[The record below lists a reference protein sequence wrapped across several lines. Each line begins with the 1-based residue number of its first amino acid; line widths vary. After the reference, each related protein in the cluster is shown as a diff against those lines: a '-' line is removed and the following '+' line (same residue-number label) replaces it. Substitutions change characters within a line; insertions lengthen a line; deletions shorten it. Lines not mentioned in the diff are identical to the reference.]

1 MKNVKKAKLSFLDK
15 FLTLWI
21 FIAMAVGVLGGYL
34 FPALSKSLAGLSTG
48 TISWPIAIGLIVMMY
63 PPLAKVK
70 YEEIGKVAAYKK
82 EFSFSLLLNWV
93 IAPTLM
99 FILAILML
107 GDKPDYVIG
116 LTIIGIAPCIAMVI
130 VWNTLGKGDNEYCA
144 ALVAINSI
152 FQILFYTVYI
162 YFFVTLVPKWLGLSW
177 GGKVVHVSM
186 WDVAKSVLIYLGVP
200 FAGGFMTRFTLVRL
214 KSKEWYEKVFIPKIS
229 PLALTALLYTIVI
242 MFITKGNQIVN
253 NPGDVVRIAMPML
266 IYFIIMFFFSFYA
279 AYKLGFKYD
288 QSVTI
293 AFTAGSNN
301 FELAIAVA
309 VAIFGISSD
318 VAFTAVIGPLIEVP
332 VMITL
337 VNFALYFKRK
347 YFYENGLPKH
357 LQKGVKI

>member
-1 MKNVKKAKLSFLDK
+1 MSIESKVKLSFLDRY
-15 FLTLWI
+15 LTLWI
-21 FIAMAVGVLGGYL
+21 FIAMALGVLGGYL
-34 FPALSKSLAGLSTG
+34 FPSLAKSLVGLSTG
-48 TISWPIAIGLIVMMY
+48 TISWPIAIGLIIMMY

-70 YEEIGKVAAYKK
+70 YEEIGKVVAHKR
-82 EFSFSLLLNWV
+82 EFSFSLLLNWI

-99 FILAILML
+99 FILAVLML
-107 GDKPDYVIG
+107 GDKPDYAIG

-144 ALVAINSI
+144 ALVAINSV

-177 GGKVVHVSM
+177 GGQIIEVSM

-200 FAGGFMTRFTLVRL
+200 FAGGFITRFTLIKA

-229 PLALTALLYTIVI
+229 PLALIALLYTIVI
-242 MFITKGNQIVN
+242 MFVTKGQQIIN
-253 NPGDVVRIAMPML
+253 NPVDVVRIAIPML
-266 IYFIIMFFFSFYA
+266 VYFLIMFFCSFYV

-288 QSVTI
+288 QTVTI

-332 VMITL
+332 VMIAL
-337 VNFALYFKRK
+337 VNSALAFKRK
-347 YFYENGLPKH
+347 YFDE
-357 LQKGVKI
+357 KGFPLNSKRNE

>member
-1 MKNVKKAKLSFLDK
+1 MGNVKKAKLSFLDK

-34 FPALSKSLAGLSTG
+34 FPGLAKSLTGLSTG
-48 TISWPIAIGLIVMMY
+48 TISWPIALGLIVMMY

-70 YEEIGKVAAYKK
+70 YEDVGKVAAYKK

-99 FILAILML
+99 FILAVLML
-107 GDKPDYVIG
+107 GDKPDYAIG
-116 LTIIGIAPCIAMVI
+116 LIIIGIAPCIAMVI

-144 ALVAINSI
+144 TLVAINSI

-177 GGKVVHVSM
+177 GGQAIHVSM

-200 FAGGFMTRFTLVRL
+200 FAGGFLTRYTLVKS

-229 PLALTALLYTIVI
+229 PLALIALLYTIVI

-266 IYFIIMFFFSFYA
+266 VYFIIMFFFSFYA

-347 YFYENGLPKH
+347 YFNENGS
-357 LQKGVKI
+357 QKYLKNVI